1 MAHIP
6 TWAHHEL
13 FPGLQIFPCS
23 DPGCAGSEMQ
33 QEEGAPC
40 SIPYKNYISG
50 LFLMQKSLLSGAPL
64 KVKVQIH
71 LCSVLFQCLNRSL
84 QALKWCI
91 FNYFLLNQLK
101 CSVKKLV
108 QCSWRVEGYLWRV
121 VWWSIFFLLLND
133 RKISQLCH
141 PGNPIFAWDY
151 SPQGKKKKE
160 FFIYLHYSS
169 LRCNSF

>member
-40 SIPYKNYISG
+40 SIPNKNYISG

-101 CSVKKLV
+101 CSVKKLG

-121 VWWSIFFLLLND
+121 VWWSSFFYWMIGKYLSCAILAIQYLLGIILL
-133 RKISQLCH
+133 KE
-141 PGNPIFAWDY
+141 
-151 SPQGKKKKE
+151 KKKKE